1 MSQKKK
7 VSRRHFLRTATGCT
21 VGAVGLPYF
30 VPSSAMGK
38 AGYIAPSERI
48 TMGCIGLGGQGTR
61 NMEQFIHQ
69 SDVQVVALCDVNK
82 GSQDYLFGI
91 NHWGG
96 LEPARKRALQ
106 LYEEQNKSLS
116 PDSIGVYSDFPPVRN
131 SGAVGI
137 AESVNTELVNK
148 LNHFRKL
155 YEKEWQCS
163 ASKKLKNRFWCRSG
177 SCF

>member
-1 MSQKKK
+1 MLQKKK

-38 AGYIAPSERI
+38 AGYVAPSERI

-82 GSQDYLFGI
+82 GSQDYLYAAD
-91 NHWGG
+91 NWGG
-96 LEPARKRALQ
+96 LNRP
-106 LYEEQNKSLS
+106 
-116 PDSIGVYSDFPPVRN
+116 
-131 SGAVGI
+131 
-137 AESVNTELVNK
+137 
-148 LNHFRKL
+148 
-155 YEKEWQCS
+155 EKE
-163 ASKKLKNRFWCRSG
+163 L
-177 SCF
+177 